1 MSKNT
6 AKEQDELHYTEVV
19 SGVNASEEDPSDTV
33 ANAGPTPIHTEDQKS
48 AAIDT
53 DNGAASIKRGE
64 GKSSADQE
72 PVVAMFDAQV
82 EESASSKDDS
92 VDGAVNDDIV
102 EP

>member
-48 AAIDT
+48 AAMDA
-53 DNGAASIKRGE
+53 DDGATSVKRGE
-64 GKSSADQE
+64 GKSDADKE
-72 PVVAMFDAQV
+72 LVVAMFDAQV
-82 EESASSKDDS
+82 EESASSKDDY
-92 VDGAVNDDIV
+92 VDGAVC
-102 EP
+102 